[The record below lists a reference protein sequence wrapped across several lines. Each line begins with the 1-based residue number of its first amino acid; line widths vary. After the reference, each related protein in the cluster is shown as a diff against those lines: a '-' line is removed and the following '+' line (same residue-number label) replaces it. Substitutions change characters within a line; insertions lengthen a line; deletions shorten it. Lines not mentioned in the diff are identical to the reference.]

1 MFHLI
6 TVVDIEGLTET
17 LKIAGSQQK
26 FSAEDGLAASQSQT
40 WSYLITDS
48 AAEGGKQSAQ
58 KHTYQPH
65 TYSEQSEGTAT
76 SSPYVLFD
84 VRPYKTA
91 NVSPS
96 PTPHDA
102 TPPPSQH
109 KSSCTFANTKLDTIQ
124 PTKADTQPLS
134 QRRSDNTFATTKLN
148 TIQPNKAVAQTSE
161 QSSASRQVIPESIKK
176 EKSHTAAE
184 DRHVSRSP
192 QPAADMKQ
200 QQLVI
205 EDSAQLPPT
214 GGQTLLSEEVNY
226 QSASHTQDEK
236 RDEDTDTADAV
247 TPSSV
252 LNAATTGRLS
262 YRYPLSHACR
272 DIICIKISPL
282 KILEDSI
289 ISSIY
294 LHVKNMGWVQNSSFP
309 IVSS

>member
-1 MFHLI
+1 M
-6 TVVDIEGLTET
+6 ET

-76 SSPYVLFD
+76 SSPYELFD

-226 QSASHTQDEK
+226 HSASHTPDEE
-236 RDEDTDTADAV
+236 RDEVTADAV

-252 LNAATTGRLS
+252 LNAATTDWLS
-262 YRYPLSHACR
+262 YRYLLSHVCT
-272 DIICIKISPL
+272 DIKLSPL
-282 KILEDSI
+282 KVLEDSI
-289 ISSIY
+289 I
-294 LHVKNMGWVQNSSFP
+294 NSYYHTYKRTWTR
-309 IVSS
+309 